1 MMAGTSHQYSYDG
14 IYGSSDG
21 TTISTSSHHSI
32 RVSGDNQATK
42 EIMEA
47 FFPVLVLI
55 VLEIYSQK
63 MLQFPMA

>member
-1 MMAGTSHQYSYDG
+1 MVVA
-14 IYGSSDG
+14 
-21 TTISTSSHHSI
+21 TTITTSSHHHSI
-32 RVSGDNQATK
+32 RVSGDNDETR

-47 FFPVLVLI
+47 FFPVLLLI